1 MISFVVLGR
10 KFKMNLKFK
19 SSTQILALS
28 GALIL
33 TACGTKKV
41 TQVATPQT
49 PQPPAAPTATLS
61 ASPNVIQQGQSTQ
74 LTWQTSNATDITI
87 AGLGTV
93 DASGSRSVSP
103 GTTTTYTL
111 TAKGAGGS
119 QDASARVTV
128 NPVTAAAPPVTRQ
141 ELSIKDVFFDYD
153 KALIRDDA
161 QPVTQND
168 AGYLLQHPEVSVTI
182 EGHCDD
188 RGSTEY
194 NLALGASR
202 AAAVKDALQRQGVDA
217 SRLKTISYGKEKPFC
232 TQDNEQCWQENRRD
246 HFVSQH

>member
-1 MISFVVLGR
+1 
-10 KFKMNLKFK
+10 MNLKFK
-19 SSTQILALS
+19 SSVPILVALAV
-28 GALIL
+28 ALVL

-41 TQVATPQT
+41 TTTAKPET

-61 ASPNVIQQGQSTQ
+61 ASPSVIQQGQSTQ
-74 LTWQTSNATDITI
+74 LTWQTANATDITI

-93 DASGSRSVSP
+93 AASGSRSVAP

-119 QDASARVTV
+119 QDASASVTV
-128 NPVTAAAPPVTRQ
+128 NPVTATVPVVPRQ
-141 ELSIKDVFFDYD
+141 ELTIKDVFFDYD
-153 KALIRDDA
+153 KAVLRDDA
-161 QPVTQND
+161 QPVAQND
-168 AGYLLQHPEVSVTI
+168 ASYLLQHPEVSVTI

-202 AAAVKDALQRQGVDA
+202 AAAVKDALQHQGVDA
-217 SRLKTISYGKEKPFC
+217 GRLKTISYGKEKPFC

-246 HFVSQH
+246 HFVSH

>member
-1 MISFVVLGR
+1 MTRTL
-10 KFKMNLKFK
+10 K
-19 SSTQILALS
+19 SSIGIVAFA
-28 GALIL
+28 GALLL
-33 TACGTKKV
+33 TSCSAKK
-41 TQVATPQT
+41 QT
-49 PQPPAAPTATLS
+49 PVTTKQTPPPPTAPTATLS

-74 LTWQTSNATDITI
+74 LTWQTTNATDITI

-93 DASGSRSVSP
+93 EASGSRSVAP
-103 GTTTTYTL
+103 GSSTTYTL

-128 NPVTAAAPPVTRQ
+128 NPVTATAPPVTRQ

-168 AGYLLQHPEVSVTI
+168 ASYLLQHPEVSVTI

-202 AAAVKDALQRQGVDA
+202 AASVKDALQRQGVDA

-232 TQDNEQCWQENRRD
+232 NQDNEECWQENRRD
-246 HFVSQH
+246 HFVAQH

>member
-1 MISFVVLGR
+1 
-10 KFKMNLKFK
+10 MNLKFK
-19 SSTQILALS
+19 SSAQILALA

-74 LTWQTSNATDITI
+74 LTWQTANATDITI

-93 DASGSRSVSP
+93 GASGSQSVAP
-103 GTTTTYTL
+103 GATTTYTL

-128 NPVTAAAPPVTRQ
+128 NPVTAAAPVVTRQ

-153 KALIRDDA
+153 KAVIRDDA
-161 QPVTQND
+161 QPLTQND
-168 AGYLLQHPEVSVTI
+168 ASYLMQHPEVSVTI

-202 AAAVKDALQRQGVDA
+202 AAAVKEALLRQGVDA

-246 HFVSQH
+246 HFVSPH